1 MSTQDQA
8 ADEVVAS
15 ARRAAAEGRS
25 VFVAAIA
32 VGAPYQSSRALP
44 ACGDLVAAI
53 EAEGWRL
60 EQWTV
65 GQDALVGVQ
74 LYPLFRRVD

>member
-1 MSTQDQA
+1 MTTQDPA
-8 ADEVVAS
+8 AGEIVAS
-15 ARRAAAEGRS
+15 ARSAAAEGRP

-32 VGAPYQSSRALP
+32 VGAPYQPSRALP
-44 ACGDLVAAI
+44 ACAALVADI